1 MKRGLLAIMIL
12 MSVFTAARAAE
23 SADSLA
29 RALAT
34 FWGTAFKTDD
44 LDAAGRKEFVR
55 GLREILSADSAA
67 RTAYMRGA
75 SMAFNVLDGYDRME
89 ELGLSADRDVLVRS
103 LIEVAEGKNV
113 GFTAESAG
121 AFIDRTFKESTG
133 VAELTPESQK
143 EFLAE
148 AAATEGAVTT
158 PTGLVF
164 RVVTEGEGVM
174 PKDGDRVKLNYRG
187 MLSDGTVFDVT
198 DEPAVFDVDRF
209 IPGMTEGL
217 KMMKPGG
224 RYDLV
229 IPAPLAYGEK
239 GVDGFIPA
247 GAALHFIVDL
257 ISIE

>member
-1 MKRGLLAIMIL
+1 MRRGLLAVMIL
-12 MSVFTAARAAE
+12 MSVFSAARAAE
-23 SADSLA
+23 NADSLA

-44 LDAAGRKEFVR
+44 LDATGRREFVR
-55 GLREILSADSAA
+55 GLREILSSDSTA

-89 ELGLSADRDVLVRS
+89 QLGLNADRDVLIRS
-103 LIEVAEGKNV
+103 LVEVAEGKNV

-121 AFIDRTFKESTG
+121 TYIDKCFKETTG
-133 VAELTPESQK
+133 VAELSPESQT
-143 EFLAE
+143 EFLA
-148 AAATEGAVTT
+148 AAAAIEGAITT
-158 PTGLVF
+158 PSGLVF
-164 RVVTEGEGVM
+164 RVITEGEGTM
-174 PKDGDRVKLNYRG
+174 PTEGDQVKLNYRG

-198 DEPAVFDVDRF
+198 DEPTIFDVARF

-239 GVDGFIPA
+239 GVEGFIPP

-257 ISIE
+257 ISIV